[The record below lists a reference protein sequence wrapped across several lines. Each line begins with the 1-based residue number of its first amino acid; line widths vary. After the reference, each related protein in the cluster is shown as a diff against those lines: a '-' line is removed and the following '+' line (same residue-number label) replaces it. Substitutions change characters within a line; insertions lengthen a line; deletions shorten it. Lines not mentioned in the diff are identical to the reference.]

1 MTFTTQR
8 KRLIY
13 TLAVWCAV
21 LAAGIGYGLFCVKTG
36 MGIPCVLHEVTGLE
50 CPGCGMEM
58 RPQIFLRPDLSDET
72 GAVIPGRFHW
82 AADYCC
88 DASQGGCGC
97 WSTNVVRS
105 KSPVAAMDA
114 AWKRAM
120 RRFEK

>member
-1 MTFTTQR
+1 MTREQYNALT
-8 KRLIY
+8 
-13 TLAVWCAV
+13 
-21 LAAGIGYGLFCVKTG
+21 AGERNYMRQIERRRQ
-36 MGIPCVLHEVTGLE
+36 PE

-58 RPQIFLRPDLSDET
+58 RPQIFLRPDLSEET

-88 DASQGGCGC
+88 DASHGGCGC
-97 WSTNVVRS
+97 WSTNIVRS